1 MTPTGTSDASSANPG
16 RSGLTKRWPETIRK
30 PPAEVRLVYLDLNQ
44 WIMLSKA
51 MAGHREGARHQ
62 AALEVCLRAAN
73 SGTVVFPLSDSTYG
87 EVAKIGQHRQRR
99 ALREVM
105 ELLSDYYVVMSRSDI
120 TAHEVEYLL
129 DRVLGPSQ
137 SPVSTMDYLDR
148 GVARAFGIVGG
159 FRVRD
164 ESGGDT
170 TEELRAAYPGGSE
183 VFDALLSTAELMLQR
198 SVLDGPGTAEEE
210 TELRKLGWRPGGASH
225 VAETRM
231 RQEVE
236 QAARFSAGDLQWR
249 KDRIRDVIT
258 ARELLIELND
268 TLSRGLGARG
278 AQLADLGSTI
288 EERRAMFDSLPSLD
302 VAVTIKASYH
312 RNPNHRWTVN
322 DIYDIDAMGSTVPY
336 CDCVVTDRAVASHI
350 RRAHLDD
357 RLGTTV
363 LSNLDE
369 LATLLCS

>member
-148 GVARAFGIVGG
+148 GVARVRHRRWLPGTRRKRWRHHGRAPRSVSGWIGG
-159 FRVRD
+159 FRCAPVNCR
-164 ESGGDT
+164 T
-170 TEELRAAYPGGSE
+170 
-183 VFDALLSTAELMLQR
+183 DAPAI
-198 SVLDGPGTAEEE
+198 
-210 TELRKLGWRPGGASH
+210 
-225 VAETRM
+225 
-231 RQEVE
+231 
-236 QAARFSAGDLQWR
+236 SA
-249 KDRIRDVIT
+249 
-258 ARELLIELND
+258 
-268 TLSRGLGARG
+268 
-278 AQLADLGSTI
+278 
-288 EERRAMFDSLPSLD
+288 
-302 VAVTIKASYH
+302 
-312 RNPNHRWTVN
+312 
-322 DIYDIDAMGSTVPY
+322 
-336 CDCVVTDRAVASHI
+336 
-350 RRAHLDD
+350 
-357 RLGTTV
+357 
-363 LSNLDE
+363 
-369 LATLLCS
+369 